1 MFFCF
6 LCVGGRIEN
15 GGKEDLVQLITVSFF
30 SVFSNGSEV
39 DVDYCPLYV
48 LFFVFLIVVA

>member
-6 LCVGGRIEN
+6 LSVGSRIEN
-15 GGKEDLVQLITVSFF
+15 GGKEDLVQHITVSFF
-30 SVFSNGSEV
+30 SAFSNGSEV